1 MKPQFVC
8 VSIST
13 NPCKSRRALLV
24 LCAAAFAF
32 LVPSTGAPQ
41 VEAPGVPITI
51 PAIDI
56 PGIGKVGETP
66 GHFGIPGAA
75 VKAPAVLI
83 LHGSAGVDGRGAF
96 YATALQKAGI
106 ATLEI
111 TMFPPGMA
119 PEAPRLSL
127 PHAAA
132 ALKWLAVQPNV
143 DAQRLG
149 VMGFSFGGVI
159 SLFLA
164 SELVQE
170 RMGKDVPKPAAF
182 APFYPLCAYTALM
195 WALPQNPYHNAHAR
209 MGAAPML
216 IHVGTRDDYEDSE
229 RACDAFVA
237 TWPSAARERVTVR
250 HVEGA
255 THSFEV
261 TKAMQFYDRASH
273 AGRGGMVNIAPS
285 PKDAAESREATV
297 GFFVKYLKP

>member
-1 MKPQFVC
+1 MNPQFALFP
-8 VSIST
+8 IST
-13 NPCKSRRALLV
+13 NLCKACRALLV
-24 LCAAAFAF
+24 LCAAAFSF
-32 LVPSTGAPQ
+32 LVPNTSAAQ
-41 VEAPGVPITI
+41 MEAPGVSVTI
-51 PAIDI
+51 SGIDI
-56 PGIGKVGETP
+56 SGIGKVGETP
-66 GHFGIPGAA
+66 GRFAISGAA

-83 LHGSAGVDGRGAF
+83 LHGAAGVDGRGAF

-127 PHAAA
+127 PHAVA
-132 ALKWLAVQPNV
+132 ALKWLASQPNV

-170 RMGKDVPKPAAF
+170 RVGKDVPKPAAF

-195 WALPQNPYHNAHAR
+195 WALPQNPFHNAHAR
-209 MGAAPML
+209 MGASPML

-237 TWPSAARERVTVR
+237 SWPLAARERVTVR
-250 HVEGA
+250 YVEGA
-255 THSFEV
+255 THSFDV
-261 TKAMQFYDRASH
+261 AKAMQFYDRTAQ
-273 AGRGGMVNIAPS
+273 AGRGGMVNVAPS

-297 GFFVKYLKP
+297 RFSVKYLNP

>member
-1 MKPQFVC
+1 MTPHVVC
-8 VSIST
+8 VRIST
-13 NPCKSRRALLV
+13 NPCKAWRALLV
-24 LCAAAFAF
+24 LCAAAFSL
-32 LVPSTGAPQ
+32 LVPDTGAAQ
-41 VEAPGVPITI
+41 LDAPGVAITI
-51 PAIDI
+51 PGIDI
-56 PGIGKVGETP
+56 AGIGKVGETP
-66 GHFGIPGAA
+66 GRFAMSGAA

-83 LHGSAGVDGRGAF
+83 LHGAGGVDGRGAF

-127 PHAAA
+127 PHAVA
-132 ALKWLAVQPNV
+132 ALKWLASQPNV

-170 RMGKDVPKPAAF
+170 RVGKDVPKPAAF

-195 WALPQNPYHNAHAR
+195 WALPQNPFHNAHAR
-209 MGAAPML
+209 MGASPML

-237 TWPSAARERVTVR
+237 SWPLAARERVTVR
-250 HVEGA
+250 YVEGV
-255 THSFEV
+255 THSFDV
-261 TKAMQFYDRASH
+261 AKAMQFYDRTAQ
-273 AGRGGMVNIAPS
+273 AGRGGMVNVAPS

-297 GFFVKYLKP
+297 RFFVKYLNP